1 MKSGEELAKNQ
12 EMRMKTV
19 IITGAG
25 TGMGSATAHE
35 IAQQKDTSVVLIG
48 RRKDKLEAV
57 RRSLPNADQH
67 LALPVDISDKKAL
80 HAALASINP
89 EERDIYALFAN
100 AGVGGENHYGEDDR
114 WSEIIDINLTG
125 TYNSIMETL
134 PYLRKSKQSF
144 KHVLITSSC
153 LARFGV
159 PNYTAYCTSKAGLLG
174 LTRSLAVELASDKIL
189 VNAICPGWVETEMA
203 KAGIQK
209 LADRAGDEYQKTYDE
224 QMGYVPLGRMSLPQ
238 EVAKLV
244 AFLFSGAQVSM
255 TGQGIDINNG
265 SWMQ

>member
-1 MKSGEELAKNQ
+1 
-12 EMRMKTV
+12 
-19 IITGAG
+19 
-25 TGMGSATAHE
+25 MGSATAME
-35 IAQQKDTSVVLIG
+35 MARQNDVSVVLIG
-48 RRKDKLEAV
+48 RRKEKIESVIA
-57 RRSLPNADQH
+57 SLPNAEQH

-89 EERDIYALFAN
+89 EKRDIYALFAN
-100 AGVGGENHYGEDDR
+100 AGVGGENHYGDGDR

-134 PYLRKSKQSF
+134 PYLKSSKQSF
-144 KHVLITSSC
+144 KHIMITSSC

-209 LADRAGDEYQKTYDE
+209 LADRAGEAYEKTYQE
-224 QMGYVPLGRMSLPQ
+224 QMGFVPLGRMSLPE
-238 EVAKLV
+238 EVARFV
-244 AFLFSGAQVSM
+244 SFMFSGAQVSM